1 MPVLSACAQILW
13 SNLWITRSWLAQPPI
28 WHSLRRV
35 ARFLI
40 KVPGQNQ
47 SLIKHFALKW
57 CRAGIEIWR
66 GPAGKA
72 VTDVDF
78 QFS

>member
-13 SNLWITRSWLAQPPI
+13 SNLWITRSWLAQHPI
-28 WHSLRRV
+28 WHSLRRA

-40 KVPGQNQ
+40 KVLGQNQ
-47 SLIKHFALKW
+47 SLIKDFALKW
-57 CRAGIEIWR
+57 CRVGIEIWR
-66 GPAGKA
+66 GAVGKA
-72 VTDVDF
+72 IADTDF